1 MSENKLLL
9 KICGLRDADNIRE
22 VAALNP
28 DFMGFIFYPPSPRNI
43 SLSQTPESLEIPSHI
58 HKTGVF
64 VNASNKEI
72 LETAKRY
79 GLNALQLHG
88 NEGPEQCRQLRTE
101 GYLLIKALPVSGP
114 EDFRIAAVYEGVCDY
129 LLFDTKGPSY
139 GGSGR
144 QFDRELLSH
153 YRSDIPF
160 FLSGGIG
167 PGEAQLLAKL
177 KHPRL
182 AGLDIN
188 SRFETAPGLK
198 DIQKLKAFIQE
209 CPLLH

>member
-1 MSENKLLL
+1 MLENKLLL
-9 KICGLRDADNIRE
+9 KICGLREPGNIRR

-28 DFMGFIFYPPSPRNI
+28 DFMGFIFYPPSPRYI
-43 SLSQTPESLEIPSHI
+43 PVAEWREFPELPSHI
-58 HKTGVF
+58 RKTGVF
-64 VNASNKEI
+64 VNASSKEI
-72 LETAKRY
+72 LGTAGRY
-79 GLNALQLHG
+79 RLDALQLHG
-88 NEGPEQCRQLRTE
+88 NEGPEQCRQLKTE

-114 EDFRIAAVYEGVCDY
+114 EDFHIASAYEGACDY
-129 LLFDTKGPSY
+129 LLFDTKTSIY

-144 QFDRELLSH
+144 RFDRELLKH
-153 YRSDIPF
+153 YRSSLPF

-167 PGEAQLLAKL
+167 LEEAQILGDF
-177 KHPRL
+177 KHPLL

-198 DIQKLKAFIQE
+198 DIHKLKAFIRE